1 MQDHIYDLLVKKD
14 EVTWRSILQDLV
26 RSGQINPWDIDISLL
41 SQRYVEAIKQ
51 LQETNFFVSGKVLL
65 ACALL
70 LKMKSEKL
78 LLDDM
83 SAFDSKLFPPPE
95 DMFEEDMEFA
105 GKKRIVLEDTPRLT
119 IKTPQAR
126 KKQVTM
132 NDLMDALG
140 KALEVN
146 ERKVL
151 RKARWEEIPESVCV
165 PDKPIDITELIR
177 DVFARIKGLF
187 KSEDLTFTQLVPSE
201 DKKDKL
207 NTFVPL
213 LYLENQS
220 QIDLSQLEAFGEIY
234 IKLKPKSEQNT

>member
-1 MQDHIYDLLVKKD
+1 MQDHIYERLVKKD

-151 RKARWEEIPESVCV
+151 RKARWEEIP
-165 PDKPIDITELIR
+165 
-177 DVFARIKGLF
+177 
-187 KSEDLTFTQLVPSE
+187 
-201 DKKDKL
+201 
-207 NTFVPL
+207 
-213 LYLENQS
+213 
-220 QIDLSQLEAFGEIY
+220 
-234 IKLKPKSEQNT
+234 